1 MWNILSVQY
10 NGSSSIIGLDF
21 HEKLKNAK
29 KIQWLELTFLLG
41 QLLQN
46 DRFSYNGASVRG

>member
-10 NGSSSIIGLDF
+10 NGASIIIGLDF

-29 KIQWLELTFLLG
+29 KKKKNTMTWHFFGTV
-41 QLLQN
+41 
-46 DRFSYNGASVRG
+46 ASKQ